1 MIPLLYSIFH
11 ALLWD
16 ANAARRQLRG
26 LIGALAASG
35 ALYADKV
42 AELGGGPHLVT
53 AVRAVAFLCVVAV
66 AVHGDATTK
75 PEVQP

>member
-1 MIPLLYSIFH
+1 MIPLIKHLLH
-11 ALLWD
+11 ALLFD
-16 ANAARRQLRG
+16 ENAARRQFRG
-26 LIGALAASG
+26 FIGALAASG